1 MNSNRSPLHKKNNS
15 NFIPYLQERDGLG
28 KLLEYK
34 VKLSLFYLF
43 FWKNNNNKYKY
54 SYTTRAKKPSK

>member
-1 MNSNRSPLHKKNNS
+1 MNSNRYLHKKNNS

-34 VKLSLFYLF
+34 VVEFSFKLF
-43 FWKNNNNKYKY
+43 FKEE
-54 SYTTRAKKPSK
+54 